1 MIENFSLNAKTIN
14 THFNNF
20 IKGLIICLLLLYSS
34 NIYSKTIIQEA
45 HNHNSQTKTTGLLEA
60 LGPKLLTTFNTSVTP
75 NLVSK
80 SWTDW
85 RYNKLPLWL
94 VLTAIAI
101 GCLFIVTLF
110 LTFILRQQVKR
121 KTAHLETQTKQIRQ
135 IIDLI
140 PHFIYATNDKDEIYL
155 MNQYAADFCG
165 INKDDYE
172 LLPKNKL
179 IAKYGTSQSLFAGD
193 QLLMEQGYSNIQN
206 ELKILNA
213 KGEMVYLNLTKVPFV
228 SNITAKPSLVAVGV
242 DITEAKKHAQQIE
255 HMSHHDPMTQLP
267 NRILLNDRLKQSLA
281 LSVRQ
286 GYSGAILLIDLD
298 DFKTVNHTHGQQFA
312 DKLLINLAHRIQNL
326 LKVGD
331 TLARLSGDTFVVQLN
346 ELSLKADHAHKTAMT
361 AATEVQEQI
370 NRVFEIDGISLFITA
385 SIGVVVYPFDGK
397 NQVNILPRAESA
409 MRQAKLEGKNQI
421 VRFSQAMEKAVFQR
435 HLINNELKSAIHNQ
449 EFELLYQPQFH
460 ESDSLPI
467 GFEALIRWNHK
478 KHGTIYPAEFITAAE
493 ANNLIL
499 PIGYW
504 VIEEACRQLHVWS
517 SSPIAKRF
525 VSVNLSVVQI
535 SDPELI
541 PFLKRMLEQYS
552 IEPHL
557 LEFEITE
564 TVLFQSVSK
573 SLITLNELKKLGIK
587 LSIDDFGTGYSS
599 LSYIN
604 RLPLDKLKI
613 DHSFIRDIE
622 SDKGSQAIVKTI
634 INMGKDLGLK
644 VLAEGVETQ
653 GHLDFLRSIDC
664 NYYQGYYFSHACKAD
679 SVVNFFSK

>member
-1 MIENFSLNAKTIN
+1 M
-14 THFNNF
+14 
-20 IKGLIICLLLLYSS
+20 LYSS